1 METKRTKAARKAKE
15 SKKRSKKLVGLFFK
29 ILICVIECHGLVC
42 ISVSYW
48 LAWHGLDPCETI
60 SSTVVSEIIAPIV
73 TYGITKTVENVF
85 EKNYFSFSSPTSNV
99 DSYYCSN
106 IKQDNNTMG

>member
-1 METKRTKAARKAKE
+1 MTFSFNISISPARSSISFKGISPKE
-15 SKKRSKKLVGLFFK
+15 VFLGN
-29 ILICVIECHGLVC
+29 
-42 ISVSYW
+42 W
-48 LAWHGLDPCETI
+48 ALDPCETV
-60 SSTVVSEIIAPIV
+60 SSTMVSEIIAPIV

-85 EKNYFSFSSPTSNV
+85 EKNYFSFSSPVSNV